1 MSDFTSEFW
10 NVYVAAITVVSI
22 IVCAVFLKALSTK
35 RVPGSAVETMG
46 HVWDGDL
53 EEYNNPL
60 PKWWMWLFYIT
71 LVFSAIYLALYPGLG
86 SFKGVYGWSSQGQY
100 DAEQQKAAARFGPI
114 FDKYAKMEL
123 TQVAADQ
130 DAREMGQRLFLNYCA
145 QCHASDGRGS
155 KGFPNLTDGDWLYGG
170 DPQVIKTSILD
181 GRGGMMPALGAA
193 LGEDGTRDTAHYV
206 LSLSGLTHDGV
217 RATRGKEKFDATCA
231 ACHGPDGKGNP
242 ALGAPNLTDAVWLYG
257 GGESA
262 IVETITK
269 GRNGRMPAHKEF
281 LGDAKVHLLA
291 AYVWGMSNSGKPA
304 GAAAGQ

>member
-10 NVYVAAITVVSI
+10 SVYIALITVVSI
-22 IVCAVFLKALSTK
+22 VACGVLLRALSVK
-35 RVPGSAVETMG
+35 RVPGSTVETMG

-71 LVFSAIYLALYPGLG
+71 LVFGAVYLALYPGLG
-86 SFKGVYGWSSQGQY
+86 SFKGIFGWSQTGQY
-100 DAEQQKAAARFGPI
+100 DGEQAKAQARFGPI
-114 FDKYAKMEL
+114 FEKYQKMEL
-123 TQVAADQ
+123 TQVAADP

-170 DPQVIKTSILD
+170 EPEAIKTSIME
-181 GRGGMMPALGAA
+181 GRGGMMPALAGA
-193 LGEDGTRDTAHYV
+193 LGEEGTKDVAHYV
-206 LSLSGLTHDGV
+206 MSLSNLTHDGV
-217 RATRGKEKFDATCA
+217 RATRGQEKFGQLCA
-231 ACHGPDGKGNP
+231 ACHGPEGKGNV
-242 ALGAPNLTDAVWLYG
+242 ALGAPNLTDGVWLYG
-257 GGESA
+257 GGEPT
-262 IVETITK
+262 IIETLTK

-291 AYVWGMSNSGKPA
+291 AYVWGLSNTGKSDKV
-304 GAAAGQ
+304 AAE